1 MKKISCG
8 IIGIGGIGSQ
18 HGEWLEKTGSMKVG
32 ALCDV
37 NPAMKDKALEKF
49 PDAPFYSDVALM
61 LKERPLDL
69 VIIASPHYLHA
80 PLAIQCLEAGV
91 NVMVEK
97 PMATTYADCLKMI
110 AAARKAGK
118 FLTVFHNRRLD
129 PWFQK
134 IHAAVV
140 AGTLGPLIEL
150 QTNWNNQ
157 PSWKGKGGWRQRR
170 VDSGGLLFDWG
181 AHLVDHLLHFEPSK
195 IVSVSGFFY
204 QDPKA
209 DATLNHDHGFVEI
222 RFASGALGRMTLSG
236 LSRLGEPRYVLI
248 GEKATLRD
256 GWNWSG
262 GHADIYATDK
272 VDEKSGTVEY
282 GGEGTAHTRF
292 YENLAGHF
300 QQQTPLLVTPQ
311 SAARVI
317 QVLELAFLSHTR
329 GGAPLPIAD
338 L

>member
-1 MKKISCG
+1 MKKTSCG
-8 IIGIGGIGSQ
+8 VIGIGGIGGL
-18 HGEWLEKTGSMKVG
+18 HAEWLGATGSMQLG

-37 NPAMKDKALEKF
+37 SPAMKEKAQEKF
-49 PDAPFYSDVALM
+49 PGVPFYSDVALM
-61 LKERPLDL
+61 LKERSIDF
-69 VIIASPHYLHA
+69 VIIASPHNLHA

-110 AAARKAGK
+110 AAAEKAEK
-118 FLTVFHNRRLD
+118 FLTVFHNRRFD
-129 PWFQK
+129 PWFVK
-134 IHAAVV
+134 IQAAVA
-140 AGTLGPLIEL
+140 AGALGPLIEL
-150 QTNWNNQ
+150 RTGWTNQ
-157 PSWKGKGGWRQRR
+157 PAWRGKSGWRQRR
-170 VDSGGLLFDWG
+170 LDSGGLLFDWG

-204 QDPKA
+204 QAPEA

-222 RFASGALGRMTLSG
+222 RFASGALGRMTLSA

-256 GWNWSG
+256 GWNWTG
-262 GHADIYATDK
+262 GQADLYATDK
-272 VDEKSGTVEY
+272 VDEKSGTLEY
-282 GGEGTAHTRF
+282 GGEGAAHTRY

-300 QQQTPLLVTPQ
+300 QEGTPLAVTPQ
-311 SAARVI
+311 SAARVVQI
-317 QVLELAFLSHTR
+317 LELAFVSHSR
-329 GGAPLPIAD
+329 GGVPLSLAD